1 MLSFSGSIFYIYAK
15 FKIMDKK
22 IIATAAVLGCIAIIL
37 GAFGAH
43 ALKEVLDVNQLISF
57 ETGVRYQMYHA
68 LFLLFIGSTNYV
80 SEKAKKSIYY
90 FVLSGV
96 ILFSGSIYFLAT
108 RAITGVDI
116 RAIGIVTP
124 IGGLLMILGWG
135 LLFLNIIKKKG

>member
-1 MLSFSGSIFYIYAK
+1 
-15 FKIMDKK
+15 MDKK
-22 IIATAAVLGCIAIIL
+22 IIATGAVLGFIAIIL

-43 ALKEVLDVNQLISF
+43 ALKEVLDANQLTSF

-68 LFLLFIGSTNYV
+68 IFLLFIGTTSHV

-96 ILFSGSIYFLAT
+96 LLFSGSIYFLAT
-108 RAITGVDI
+108 KSITGVDI

-124 IGGLLMILGWG
+124 IGGLLMICAWG
-135 LLFLNIIKKKG
+135 ILFLNILKKKG